1 MTDLVLASAS
11 PFRKSMLAAARISF
25 RSVKAEI
32 DERAVEAAL
41 GPADAETVAAVLAEA
56 KAVEVSRRFPE
67 AMVIGCDQT
76 LALGAARF
84 HKPRDLDEARR
95 NLLRLRGRT
104 HQLHSAVVLSRN
116 GETLWRH
123 VGTVDMTMRDF
134 DAAYAGRYLA
144 SIGDRALASVGSY
157 QIEAE
162 GIHLFEKIEGDYFS
176 IVGMPLLPLLAELR
190 RRGVIDG

>member
-25 RSVKAEI
+25 RSEKAEI

-41 GPADAETVAAVLAEA
+41 GPAD
-56 KAVEVSRRFPE
+56 PE
-67 AMVIGCDQT
+67 ALVIGCDQT